1 MDIAGATHTGKI
13 RSNNEDAYLICSH
26 NGLFL
31 LIVADGMG
39 GSNAGEVASRVA
51 VNTIRDGFL
60 SQSGDI
66 SEFLVRSVRNANKM
80 ILQQASDEIDKT
92 GMGTTVDAVVID
104 KNKVYIAHVG
114 DSRVY
119 HYSGGVLSQVTVDHS
134 YVQQLIDNGLLTS
147 EEAESH
153 PHKNLITRVL
163 GGGEKTDADIIVRDW
178 KPDDILLLCSDG
190 LTNQVNNDV
199 IKEIISCKGKAET
212 KAEAMIRLANKR
224 GGRDNVTVIIAQ
236 NREES

>member
-1 MDIAGATHTGKI
+1 
-13 RSNNEDAYLICSH
+13 
-26 NGLFL
+26 LFL

-51 VNTIRDGFL
+51 VNTIRDSFL
-60 SQSGDI
+60 TRSGDI
-66 SEFLVRSVRNANKM
+66 SEFLVHSVCNANKM
-80 ILQQASDEIDKT
+80 ILQQASDEVDKM

-104 KNKVYIAHVG
+104 KDKVYIAHVG

-134 YVQQLIDNGLLTS
+134 YVQELIDNGLLTS

-153 PHKNLITRVL
+153 PQKNLITRVL
-163 GGGEKTDADIIVRDW
+163 GGGEKTYADIIMRDW

-190 LTNQVNNDV
+190 LTNQVNNDE
-199 IKEIISCKGKAET
+199 IKEIISRKGKAAT

-224 GGRDNVTVIIAQ
+224 GGRDNITVIIAQ